1 MPSKRTKTAELILKM
16 PIIGT
21 FIYHLLTSKKVIREN
36 FEERVRCD
44 VETINKII
52 AVGKLYKAKERQRQD
67 KELLQ
72 TREEREKNSGQK
84 NKEKDKKK
92 EDRTREGGGRSR
104 SSR

>member
-1 MPSKRTKTAELILKM
+1 MRYYTVEHKTMNRTD
-16 PIIGT
+16 
-21 FIYHLLTSKKVIREN
+21 

-72 TREEREKNSGQK
+72 TREEREKNGGQK